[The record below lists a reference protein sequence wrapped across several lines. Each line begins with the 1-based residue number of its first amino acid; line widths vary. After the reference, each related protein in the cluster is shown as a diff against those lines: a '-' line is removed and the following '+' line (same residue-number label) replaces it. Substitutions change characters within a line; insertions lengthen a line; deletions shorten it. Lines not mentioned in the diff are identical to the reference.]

1 MRAATARAL
10 APASGYDPRGGRR
23 RAAASSRPWSAV
35 PTLHGS
41 SSSTPSSG
49 TPRVSARRRPRSR
62 SVVSATSATSTE
74 STREGE
80 SGDARQDVPG
90 ATAPSPTP
98 GADADASAS
107 RDDSG
112 RGARSLTPGQRRA
125 AEKKAIHAKRHPNGH
140 DKQVSLHLR
149 AKAKARRGDAKG
161 ALEELRRGAARFPKN
176 AHIGVSFARA
186 LADDFDQSD
195 KTSET
200 NRNEQKRTETNA
212 LLCALKHLDFL
223 EDALSKNDDDAVD
236 DVSNVSKSRVLQL
249 RGVLEARRL
258 ELAVAD
264 PTPGRVSAEKT
275 ADDDVFSAPSA
286 GRARAAFEASVA
298 ADPRHWAA
306 WHAWG
311 TFEMRHGRVNKAR
324 RLLREAR
331 RSDPRRARTAQTLAV
346 LEASAAGENDAAAF
360 HAARSLF
367 AEAIALDATHA
378 PSYTAWARMEQRAGN
393 VTRAARVFRQGE
405 EATRNAARDAHAYGV
420 TVTKS
425 RRDDVDGDPLFS
437 RSALLT
443 AYGAFEARRAPGSA
457 KARSHARTLFREAC
471 DCGGR
476 RNPRAF
482 AAWAAAETAFDE
494 IAEKAR
500 SNGLREKTRQEDTQH
515 SNALRVL
522 TEGLNAHPGN
532 ERLLHA
538 RACALRL
545 AGDADGAVAAFEA
558 LLFSGPK
565 TRRATRNPK
574 TWHAFGGALR
584 DAGRFDDAVDAFER
598 GAFCQSAAQ
607 FADGGSDEEEMDG
620 MNAAR
625 VNLPC
630 LTSAAAEAAR
640 GGDAAR
646 ARRLF
651 ARGSALA
658 SPGEDALSPFE
669 TFETFEPDGGR
680 TGSVSA
686 VSVSNATDRGATDG
700 DRRQNFEKPTAFE
713 RSTHLRLWAAFEKRD
728 GRYVTARELFARAS
742 RANPGDA
749 LVWLQWGQFERRVEG
764 PDAARTRF
772 QSGARRVTRPTSARA
787 FLYQAW
793 ADLETN
799 VGDTEAARAVY
810 ERACSNHPG
819 SPELW
824 LARGAFEAELAAA
837 ELGADGPSPS
847 RDGPSRD
854 GDGDDDDRSFFSREA
869 FEALEDRE
877 DRPKGFLDEA
887 LDEALEALEPTDA
900 KAKARKARTN
910 ETDDAFATRSVD
922 AHACFARAAALAAG
936 TAFARSVRDARRVYG
951 DLDLEEARGAAGGAR
966 GEEGAL
972 FDGSDDDA
980 RGLGLA
986 EW

>member
-186 LADDFDQSD
+186 LADDFDESEPTSD
-195 KTSET
+195 G
-200 NRNEQKRTETNA
+200 ETNA
-212 LLCALKHLDFL
+212 LLCALKHLDLL
-223 EDALSKNDDDAVD
+223 EDSLSKNDDDAVD
-236 DVSNVSKSRVLQL
+236 DVSKVSKSRVLQL

-311 TFEMRHGRVNKAR
+311 TFEMRRGRVNKAR

-346 LEASAAGENDAAAF
+346 LEASAAAENDAAAF

-500 SNGLREKTRQEDTQH
+500 SNGLRSQSQEDTH
-515 SNALRVL
+515 NSNALRVL
-522 TEGLNAHPGN
+522 TEGLRSHPGN

-558 LLFSGPK
+558 LLSSK
-565 TRRATRNPK
+565 TGKRRATRNPK
-574 TWHAFGGALR
+574 TWHALGSALR

-598 GAFCQSAAQ
+598 GAFCQSGAQFQ
-607 FADGGSDEEEMDG
+607 FADDGSDEEMDG
-620 MNAAR
+620 MNANAR

-680 TGSVSA
+680 PGSVGRTGSVGL
-686 VSVSNATDRGATDG
+686 NATDRGATDG

-837 ELGADGPSPS
+837 ELGADGPS

-854 GDGDDDDRSFFSREA
+854 GDGDDESESSREA
-869 FEALEDRE
+869 FEDREDRE
-877 DRPKGFLDEA
+877 DRVD
-887 LDEALEALEPTDA
+887 
-900 KAKARKARTN
+900 RSSRTR
-910 ETDDAFATRSVD
+910 RSVPPRRPR
-922 AHACFARAAALAAG
+922 APSARAG
-936 TAFARSVRDARRVYG
+936 ESRRCFSRAKVG
-951 DLDLEEARGAAGGAR
+951 NAWGA
-966 GEEGAL
+966 
-972 FDGSDDDA
+972 DG
-980 RGLGLA
+980 
-986 EW
+986 

>member
-80 SGDARQDVPG
+80 SGDARRDVPG

-112 RGARSLTPGQRRA
+112 ILESRSLTPGQRRA

-200 NRNEQKRTETNA
+200 SETSETNA
-212 LLCALKHLDFL
+212 LLCALKHLDLL
-223 EDALSKNDDDAVD
+223 EDSLSKNDDDAVD

-275 ADDDVFSAPSA
+275 EKTADDFSAPSA

-311 TFEMRHGRVNKAR
+311 TFEMRRGRVNKAR

-500 SNGLREKTRQEDTQH
+500 SNGLRSQSQEDTH
-515 SNALRVL
+515 NSNALRVL

-558 LLFSGPK
+558 LLSSGPK

-598 GAFCQSAAQ
+598 GAFCQSGAQFQ
-607 FADGGSDEEEMDG
+607 FADDGSDEEMDG
-620 MNAAR
+620 MNANAR

-680 TGSVSA
+680 TGSVGRT

-728 GRYVTARELFARAS
+728 GRYVTARDLFARAS

-837 ELGADGPSPS
+837 ELGADGPS
-847 RDGPSRD
+847 RDGRPSRD
-854 GDGDDDDRSFFSREA
+854 GDGDDDPSSD
-869 FEALEDRE
+869 EDRE
-877 DRPKGFLDEA
+877 DREDPKGF

-900 KAKARKARTN
+900 KAKAAKARTN
-910 ETDDAFATRSVD
+910 ETDAKPATRSVD

>member
-80 SGDARQDVPG
+80 SGDARRDVPG

-186 LADDFDQSD
+186 LADDFDESD
-195 KTSET
+195 PTSDG
-200 NRNEQKRTETNA
+200 ETNA

-223 EDALSKNDDDAVD
+223 EDSLSKNDDDAMD
-236 DVSNVSKSRVLQL
+236 DVSKSRVLQL

-275 ADDDVFSAPSA
+275 EKTADVFSAPSA

-311 TFEMRHGRVNKAR
+311 TFEMRRGRVNKAR

-558 LLFSGPK
+558 LLSSK
-565 TRRATRNPK
+565 TGKRRATRNPK

-598 GAFCQSAAQ
+598 GAFCQSGSGQ
-607 FADGGSDEEEMDG
+607 FADDGSDEEMDG
-620 MNAAR
+620 MNARR

-669 TFETFEPDGGR
+669 TFETFEPEFGR
-680 TGSVSA
+680 TGSVST
-686 VSVSNATDRGATDG
+686 VSVGLNATDRGATDG

-728 GRYVTARELFARAS
+728 GRYVTARDLFARAS

-837 ELGADGPSPS
+837 ELGADGPS

-877 DRPKGFLDEA
+877 DREDPKGFLDEA
-887 LDEALEALEPTDA
+887 LEALEALEPTDA
-900 KAKARKARTN
+900 KAKAAKARTN
-910 ETDDAFATRSVD
+910 ETDAKPATRSVD

>member
-49 TPRVSARRRPRSR
+49 TPRVSARRRR
-62 SVVSATSATSTE
+62 SVVSATSATSKE

-98 GADADASAS
+98 GAEVDASAS
-107 RDDSG
+107 RDDPG
-112 RGARSLTPGQRRA
+112 TGARSLTPGQRRA

-149 AKAKARRGDAKG
+149 AKAKARRGDKKG

-186 LADDFDQSD
+186 LADDFDESD
-195 KTSET
+195 ESDGSLDG
-200 NRNEQKRTETNA
+200 ETNA
-212 LLCALKHLDFL
+212 LLRALNHLDVL
-223 EDALSKNDDDAVD
+223 EDVMSPTD
-236 DVSNVSKSRVLQL
+236 VSKSHVYQL

-258 ELAVAD
+258 ELFVKD
-264 PTPGRVSAEKT
+264 PGSVSSGL
-275 ADDDVFSAPSA
+275 VAPSA

-311 TFEMRHGRVNKAR
+311 IFEMRRGRVNKAR

-331 RSDPRRARTAQTLAV
+331 RSDPRRARTAQTLAA
-346 LEASAAGENDAAAF
+346 LEASVFFGEKNAAAL
-360 HAARSLF
+360 HSARSLF

-405 EATRNAARDAHAYGV
+405 EATRNAARDATAYGV
-420 TVTKS
+420 IVTKS

-437 RSALLT
+437 RSALLA
-443 AYGAFEARRAPGSA
+443 AYGAFEARRAPGSV

-482 AAWAAAETAFDE
+482 AAWAAAETAFVKSVE
-494 IAEKAR
+494 R
-500 SNGLREKTRQEDTQH
+500 RGGGVRESEDTRESEDAH
-515 SNALRVL
+515 ESNALRVL
-522 TEGLNAHPGN
+522 AEGLRLHPGN

-538 RACALRL
+538 QACALRL
-545 AGDADGAVAAFEA
+545 AGDAESAVAAFEA
-558 LLFSGPK
+558 LLSSHS
-565 TRRATRNPK
+565 RATRNPK
-574 TWHAFGGALR
+574 TWHALGGALR

-598 GAFCQSAAQ
+598 GAFCR
-607 FADGGSDEEEMDG
+607 FADDGSLNNEMDAYAKMDG
-620 MNAAR
+620 METF

-669 TFETFEPDGGR
+669 TFFDTFETDGGS
-680 TGSVSA
+680 TVDGST
-686 VSVSNATDRGATDG
+686 VSVSNATDRGANDARGARWPSRNTRGTRAARSGFQKDAVSA
-700 DRRQNFEKPTAFE
+700 RPSAHE
-713 RSTHLRLWAAFEKRD
+713 RSTHLRMWAAFEKRD
-728 GRYVTARELFARAS
+728 GRYVTARALFARAS

-772 QSGARRVTRPTSARA
+772 QSGAKRVARATSARA

-793 ADLETN
+793 ADLEAS
-799 VGDTEAARAVY
+799 VGDVDAARAVY
-810 ERACSNHPG
+810 ERAIECHPG

-824 LARGAFEAELAAA
+824 LARGAFEAELA
-837 ELGADGPSPS
+837 
-847 RDGPSRD
+847 R
-854 GDGDDDDRSFFSREA
+854 
-869 FEALEDRE
+869 
-877 DRPKGFLDEA
+877 
-887 LDEALEALEPTDA
+887 
-900 KAKARKARTN
+900 ARTN
-910 ETDDAFATRSVD
+910 ATEATATPSVD
-922 AHACFARAAALAAG
+922 ARACFARAAALSAG
-936 TAFARSVRDARRVYG
+936 TAFARSVRDARRAYG
-951 DLDLEEARGAAGGAR
+951 DLDLEDARGAAGGAR
-966 GEEGAL
+966 GEERSL
-972 FDGSDDDA
+972 FDGSDEDA

>member
-1 MRAATARAL
+1 MRAATARVL

-49 TPRVSARRRPRSR
+49 TLRVSARRRPRSR
-62 SVVSATSATSTE
+62 SVISATSATSTE

-186 LADDFDQSD
+186 LADDFDESD
-195 KTSET
+195 PTSDG
-200 NRNEQKRTETNA
+200 ETNA

-223 EDALSKNDDDAVD
+223 EDVLENDDDAMD
-236 DVSNVSKSRVLQL
+236 DVSKSRVLQL

-264 PTPGRVSAEKT
+264 PGRVSAEKT
-275 ADDDVFSAPSA
+275 ADVFSAPSA

-311 TFEMRHGRVNKAR
+311 TFEMRRGRVNKAR

-346 LEASAAGENDAAAF
+346 LEASAAGENNAAAF

-405 EATRNAARDAHAYGV
+405 EATRNAARDAHAYRV

-494 IAEKAR
+494 IAERAT
-500 SNGLREKTRQEDTQH
+500 SNGFRASQEDTH

-538 RACALRL
+538 RACALRV
-545 AGDADGAVAAFEA
+545 AGDADGAVAAFES
-558 LLFSGPK
+558 LLSSGP

-574 TWHAFGGALR
+574 TWHALGGALR

-598 GAFCQSAAQ
+598 GAFCQ
-607 FADGGSDEEEMDG
+607 FAPSFDEEMDG
-620 MNAAR
+620 MNAR

-680 TGSVSA
+680 TDRSVGRT

-700 DRRQNFEKPTAFE
+700 DRRRRPSRLFENFEKPTAFE

-728 GRYVTARELFARAS
+728 GRYVTARDLFARAS

-772 QSGARRVTRPTSARA
+772 QSGARRVTRATSARA

-824 LARGAFEAELAAA
+824 LARGAFEAELAA
-837 ELGADGPSPS
+837 ELGADGPS

-854 GDGDDDDRSFFSREA
+854 GDGDDDRSSREDL
-869 FEALEDRE
+869 EHLEDRE

-887 LDEALEALEPTDA
+887 LEALEAFEPTDA
-900 KAKARKARTN
+900 KAKARTTRTN
-910 ETDDAFATRSVD
+910 ETDAFATRSVD
-922 AHACFARAAALAAG
+922 ARACFARAAALAAG

-966 GEEGAL
+966 GEEGGL

-980 RGLGLA
+980 WGLGLA

>member
-186 LADDFDQSD
+186 LADDFDQSE
-195 KTSET
+195 KTSVLLT
-200 NRNEQKRTETNA
+200 GKSGTSETNA

-223 EDALSKNDDDAVD
+223 EDSLSKNDDDAVD
-236 DVSNVSKSRVLQL
+236 DVSKVSKSRVLQL

-311 TFEMRHGRVNKAR
+311 TFEMRRGRVNKAR

-405 EATRNAARDAHAYGV
+405 EATRNAARDAYAYGV

-558 LLFSGPK
+558 LLSSGPK

-598 GAFCQSAAQ
+598 GAFCQSGSGQ
-607 FADGGSDEEEMDG
+607 FADDGSDEEMDG
-620 MNAAR
+620 MNAR
-625 VNLPC
+625 GMNLPC

-686 VSVSNATDRGATDG
+686 VSVSNATDRGASDG

-728 GRYVTARELFARAS
+728 GRYVTARDLFARAS

-854 GDGDDDDRSFFSREA
+854 GDGDDDDRSFFSRED
-869 FEALEDRE
+869 LEDRE
-877 DRPKGFLDEA
+877 DREDPKGFLDEA
-887 LDEALEALEPTDA
+887 LEALEALEPTDA
-900 KAKARKARTN
+900 KAKAAKARTN
-910 ETDDAFATRSVD
+910 ETDAKPATRSVD

>member
-186 LADDFDQSD
+186 LADDFDQSEE
-195 KTSET
+195 TSET
-200 NRNEQKRTETNA
+200 VGNSGKQSETNA

-223 EDALSKNDDDAVD
+223 EDSLSKNDDDAVD
-236 DVSNVSKSRVLQL
+236 DVSKSRVLQL

-264 PTPGRVSAEKT
+264 PTPGRVSAENF
-275 ADDDVFSAPSA
+275 ADVFSAPSA
-286 GRARAAFEASVA
+286 GRARAAFAASVA

-311 TFEMRHGRVNKAR
+311 TFEMRRGRVNKAR

-500 SNGLREKTRQEDTQH
+500 SNGVRSQSQEDTPH

-558 LLFSGPK
+558 LLSSGRNP
-565 TRRATRNPK
+565 TRNPK

-669 TFETFEPDGGR
+669 TFETFEPTDGGR
-680 TGSVSA
+680 TGSVST
-686 VSVSNATDRGATDG
+686 VSVGLNATDRGATDG
-700 DRRQNFEKPTAFE
+700 DRRRRPSRNNENFEKPTAFE

-728 GRYVTARELFARAS
+728 GRYVTARDLFARAS

-772 QSGARRVTRPTSARA
+772 QSGARRVVRATSARA

-837 ELGADGPSPS
+837 ELAADGPS

-877 DRPKGFLDEA
+877 DREDPKGFLDEA
-887 LDEALEALEPTDA
+887 LEALEALEPTDA
-900 KAKARKARTN
+900 KAKAAKARTN
-910 ETDDAFATRSVD
+910 ETDAKPATRSVD

>member
-10 APASGYDPRGGRR
+10 APASGYDPRGGWR

-62 SVVSATSATSTE
+62 SVISATSATSTE

-186 LADDFDQSD
+186 LADDFDESD
-195 KTSET
+195 PTSDG
-200 NRNEQKRTETNA
+200 ETNA

-223 EDALSKNDDDAVD
+223 EDSFSKNDDDAMD
-236 DVSNVSKSRVLQL
+236 DVSKSRVLQL

-264 PTPGRVSAEKT
+264 PGRVSAEKT
-275 ADDDVFSAPSA
+275 ADVFSAPSA

-311 TFEMRHGRVNKAR
+311 TFEMRRGRVNKAR

-331 RSDPRRARTAQTLAV
+331 RSDPRRARAAQTLAV
-346 LEASAAGENDAAAF
+346 LEASAAGENNAAAF

-405 EATRNAARDAHAYGV
+405 EATRNAARDAHAYRV

-494 IAEKAR
+494 IATQRR
-500 SNGLREKTRQEDTQH
+500 SNGVRESQKQDTH
-515 SNALRVL
+515 SSNALRVL
-522 TEGLNAHPGN
+522 TEGLRSHPGN

-558 LLFSGPK
+558 LLSSK
-565 TRRATRNPK
+565 TGKRRATRNPK

-598 GAFCQSAAQ
+598 GAFCQL
-607 FADGGSDEEEMDG
+607 ADDGPFHETDG
-620 MNAAR
+620 MDAR

-658 SPGEDALSPFE
+658 SPGEDALSPFGE
-669 TFETFEPDGGR
+669 TFSQTFETEGGS
-680 TGSVSA
+680 T
-686 VSVSNATDRGATDG
+686 VSVGTVSVGLNATDRGANDA
-700 DRRQNFEKPTAFE
+700 RRRSPSRKTRGAFANSQKEDEDAPPTAFE

-728 GRYVTARELFARAS
+728 GRYVTARDLFARAS

-772 QSGARRVTRPTSARA
+772 QSGAKRVARATSARA

-793 ADLETN
+793 ADLEAH
-799 VGDTEAARAVY
+799 VGDTDAARAVY
-810 ERACSNHPG
+810 ERATACHPG

-824 LARGAFEAELAAA
+824 LARGAFEAELAAEPA
-837 ELGADGPSPS
+837 ADPAAS
-847 RDGPSRD
+847 REGPSRD
-854 GDGDDDDRSFFSREA
+854 EEGERRDRPREDLL
-869 FEALEDRE
+869 EDLEDLEDR
-877 DRPKGFLDEA
+877 FLGEGG
-887 LDEALEALEPTDA
+887 EGREQTDA
-900 KAKARKARTN
+900 KAKARTN
-910 ETDDAFATRSVD
+910 ETDDASTTPSVD
-922 AHACFARAAALAAG
+922 ARACFARAAALAAG

-951 DLDLEEARGAAGGAR
+951 DLDLEEARGAAGGTR
-966 GEEGAL
+966 GEEGGL